1 MKKVNLDII
10 NATKNI
16 KYNIYL
22 EEAGV
27 SCLKKISIR
36 DEYEYSNIRI
46 KLPLHIIRICGCSE

>member
-1 MKKVNLDII
+1 MQ
-10 NATKNI
+10 KNI

-22 EEAGV
+22 EEAGE
-27 SCLKKISIR
+27 SCLKKNSIS